1 MSVQRS
7 KAPLALMEQ
16 IIMILVF
23 ALASAVCLQAFVYAD
38 TLSKQGELRD
48 LAVMR
53 AQEMAECCKAEQGD
67 IDQVGVMLGAK
78 RTSDGLSADYPEDN
92 IRVVLTIMESGD
104 YIEKAK
110 ISVVAADGDEIFCI
124 PIAWQV
130 KRSGERE

>member
-1 MSVQRS
+1 MSYQRS

-23 ALASAVCLQAFVYAD
+23 ALAAAVCLQAFVYAD

-67 IDQVGVMLGAK
+67 IEQVGMMLGAK
-78 RTSDGLSADYPEDN
+78 RTSDGLEADYPEDN

-124 PIAWQV
+124 PVSWQ
-130 KRSGERE
+130 KCE